1 MNVNETTLLRTSK
14 AQPSTFIILS
24 KGRSM
29 QTQRMDYSLLHIVHS
44 QPARCSNVSVP
55 SGQNAL
61 IVSIGIRF
69 SIRNLPM
76 CEWRDLYFFR

>member
-1 MNVNETTLLRTSK
+1 
-14 AQPSTFIILS
+14 
-24 KGRSM
+24 
-29 QTQRMDYSLLHIVHS
+29 MDYSLLHIVHS